1 MNSTKKTY
9 LFLLGF
15 IILIP
20 LSFDNNLININALHR
35 SLFSLLCFLLSF
47 LFLFSRKSPKP
58 IYINKIFLVAA
69 ILFPVCLV
77 ISSVVNGKII
87 LLYEDLSLLI
97 NLLSFSFLVIILS
110 SQIDEKVL
118 LKFISTLIVIAGL
131 IVSII
136 GLLQLFGLNILNLI
150 PNPRPGSTLGIRNFA
165 SEYLIGVIPF
175 AFISL
180 IICKSKRVKIIFL
193 FVIICVM
200 SYLFLLRSRAA
211 YVTLLISLIFFV
223 TLLIIFYKKN
233 NLKINL
239 KKDLSLITLALIIS
253 LLIGFFQPTNIDKE
267 RENLQTTVASVFDTD
282 YAPNIARI
290 KYYKTSFEM
299 FKENPLL
306 GIGTGAWFGLY
317 PKYNSEDYTDGNIFF
332 TANLNPH
339 NDFLEILTE
348 NGIIG
353 FLLFIT
359 LIVLSIIKL
368 IKHCNKNIYFIA
380 LTASFISII
389 IISLFSFPKDNTS
402 VMILFFLAIALA
414 NSAYTFHNAG
424 NKGQL
429 KINFKLL
436 SLVLSLIILVTVPY
450 NLLRYKY
457 EKNYLSAMFD
467 KAEGRYSNMN
477 EKLENIANEIY
488 PTEPNKM
495 PLSYYKG
502 VGFFQEEKYEMA
514 LENFQDALDIT
525 PYVPQILS
533 NTATSFYMLNDVE
546 NAESVLLDLK
556 QTFPNYIEPQVNLLA
571 IYTNTGKDSL
581 ATSLINELD
590 DKNLQ
595 PESIKNFSVF
605 TKIKK
610 HYNEKSFN

>member
-1 MNSTKKTY
+1 MNPTKKTY

-58 IYINKIFLVAA
+58 VYINKIFFTAA
-69 ILFPVCLV
+69 ILLPVCLI
-77 ISSVVNGKII
+77 ISSVVNGKVT
-87 LLYEDLSLLI
+87 LVYEDLSLVV
-97 NLLSFSFLVIILS
+97 NLVSFSFLVIILS
-110 SQIDEKVL
+110 YLIDEKVL

-131 IVSII
+131 IVSLI
-136 GLLQLFGLNILNLI
+136 GLLQIFGLNILNLI

-180 IICKSKRVKIIFL
+180 IISKSKRTKIIFL
-193 FVIICVM
+193 FVIICVL

-233 NLKINL
+233 NFKLNI

-253 LLIGFFQPTNIDKE
+253 FLIGFFQPTNIDKE
-267 RENLQTTVASVFDTD
+267 RKNLQTTVTSVFDTD
-282 YAPNIARI
+282 YAPNVARI

-299 FKENPLL
+299 LKGSPLL

-317 PKYNSEDYTDGNIFF
+317 SKYNGEDYTDESIFF

-353 FLLFIT
+353 FLFFIT
-359 LIVLSIIKL
+359 LIVLSFIKL

-380 LTASFISII
+380 LTTSFISII
-389 IISLFSFPKDNTS
+389 IVSLFSFPKDNTS
-402 VMILFFLAIALA
+402 VMLLFFLAIGLA
-414 NSAYTFHNAG
+414 NSAYTIPDAE

-436 SLVLSLIILVTVPY
+436 SLVLSLIILVTIPY

-467 KAEGRYSNMN
+467 KAAGRYSDMN
-477 EKLENIANEIY
+477 KKLENIATEFY
-488 PTEPNKM
+488 PTDPNKM

-502 VGFFQEEKYEMA
+502 VGFYQEKKYEKA
-514 LENFQDALDIT
+514 LENFQSALSIT

-546 NAESVLLDLK
+546 NAETVLLDLK
-556 QTFPNYIEPQVNLLA
+556 QMFPNYIEPQINLLA

-581 ATSLINELD
+581 AINLIKELE

-595 PESIKNFSVF
+595 PENIKNFSVF

>member
-1 MNSTKKTY
+1 M
-9 LFLLGF
+9 
-15 IILIP
+15 
-20 LSFDNNLININALHR
+20 
-35 SLFSLLCFLLSF
+35 
-47 LFLFSRKSPKP
+47 
-58 IYINKIFLVAA
+58 
-69 ILFPVCLV
+69 
-77 ISSVVNGKII
+77 
-87 LLYEDLSLLI
+87 
-97 NLLSFSFLVIILS
+97 
-110 SQIDEKVL
+110 
-118 LKFISTLIVIAGL
+118 LIVIAGL

-150 PNPRPGSTLGIRNFA
+150 PSTRPGSTLGIRNFA

-180 IICKSKRVKIIFL
+180 IICKSKRAKIIFL
-193 FVIICVM
+193 FVIICVL

-267 RENLQTTVASVFDTD
+267 RENFRTTITSVFDTD

-290 KYYKTSFEM
+290 KYYETSFEM
-299 FKENPLL
+299 FKENPML

-317 PKYNSEDYTDGNIFF
+317 PKYNGEDYTDEDIFF

-353 FLLFIT
+353 LLIFLT
-359 LIVLSIIKL
+359 LIIFSFIKL
-368 IKHCNKNIYFIA
+368 IKHCIKNIYFIA

-402 VMILFFLAIALA
+402 VMILFFLAIGLA
-414 NSAYTFHNAG
+414 NSTYTFHNAG

-590 DKNLQ
+590 DKQLQ